1 MCQDRWVR
9 LRPALSL
16 IAALTAV
23 ITVLA
28 PTASALPDRVAPIGH
43 IGETLHFD
51 YGTIGADVTV
61 HNIEPTG
68 VPAGMATPRGI
79 IWKAYVTIRPTKV
92 PNAYALLMTLKLGG
106 ISPETGDAYEPQRT
120 DEPDD
125 LNYALRNAP
134 QGSTV
139 NGAVYWDV
147 YRGPVRHIVL
157 RSAQTQVHLAQWD
170 L

>member
-23 ITVLA
+23 ITALA

-68 VPAGMATPRGI
+68 VPAGMATRAASSGRH
-79 IWKAYVTIRPTKV
+79 T
-92 PNAYALLMTLKLGG
+92 
-106 ISPETGDAYEPQRT
+106 SPSGLPKCPMHTRC
-120 DEPDD
+120 
-125 LNYALRNAP
+125 
-134 QGSTV
+134 
-139 NGAVYWDV
+139 
-147 YRGPVRHIVL
+147 
-157 RSAQTQVHLAQWD
+157 
-170 L
+170 